1 MGGDLRQDGAYTPGY
16 TVVGILALAGAI
28 LPFIARPPKHPDG
41 TATAT
46 ATAGSYPP
54 AAPLPGRRSSDDL
67 TSASA
72 DYV

>member
-46 ATAGSYPP
+46 ATAGS
-54 AAPLPGRRSSDDL
+54 
-67 TSASA
+67 
-72 DYV
+72 

>member
-41 TATAT
+41 TATA
-46 ATAGSYPP
+46 GSYPP